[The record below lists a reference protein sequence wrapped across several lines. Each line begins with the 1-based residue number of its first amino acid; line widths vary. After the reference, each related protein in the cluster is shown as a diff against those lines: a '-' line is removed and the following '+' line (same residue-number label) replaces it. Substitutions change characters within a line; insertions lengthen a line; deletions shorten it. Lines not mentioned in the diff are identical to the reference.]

1 MNKTL
6 KRTIIVLL
14 SAITGILFVFA
25 GYFLFPRQESV
36 SVRAEVVVECASL
49 KDEPYIVGELL
60 TIDAQT
66 ITVNGKEYVLK
77 STKLIK
83 PDGSV
88 GCSDRYKLNATGNY
102 TVIFVC
108 DDNGTEKEF
117 EKQITVTS
125 TAFVMSSGD
134 SNVVIDDAQKYSGS
148 GDTANVVTLNVAA
161 EDAITF
167 NQEIQLNDNRQ
178 SMVKF
183 NVFPKLTASKQ
194 DGQFCTFRFTD
205 LYDKNVYVDYEVY
218 YRRETSGTINVVTRA
233 KYSGSDVSVGFRQN
247 PSLGT
252 SSAKQIYMPDYD
264 AMPEFNYN
272 NYWRADVNTLG
283 TPVGSVSNGQQ
294 TLNLTLELLYDNEN
308 QIVALNYLNN
318 NGRET
323 LRLIN
328 DFNVKNYGFNTKD
341 FPGFKSGAVVLSV
354 LCGDLEPNMKTVPVE
369 VVEIGG
375 LSVCDNYNLD
385 YFEDKVAPQINLEIV
400 EGYEIELGRT
410 FKIPEVEVSDN
421 FCESKDVVV
430 KKSVFYNYGKPEQY
444 MLGLIN
450 GCFIPT
456 EYGDYTI
463 VYQATDVYGNVSSRK
478 VKLTCT
484 DTPSLYFSTT
494 KIATASLNAGQTIT
508 LPEYTFS
515 AIEGNSGISIYAIC
529 NDEKTE
535 IDIDTRQFTPMQV
548 GTYKIVYEYYDVYQT
563 VTYSYEI
570 ESVSSNYVAFQP
582 MTMPKYVMKNAAYS
596 FEQGY
601 GYSFKNGTPLLEK
614 SELTMR
620 KDGVGEFVK
629 VDITNVTINGC
640 NSYVE
645 FRQELNGN
653 VSNVYKIPVI
663 DVGIGSD
670 SGLDLMAYFS
680 ASSGEFTKGRSALGT
695 SLTTASADNE
705 IMFINPISLKN
716 FKLEFFIDSLANY
729 SGVEIAL
736 IDYVDHSI
744 IQPVKVVKGTVGNTI
759 ELSTKKNANKPVVL
773 SENLGNSSIKTIGYD
788 AGRNRLYYGDTLID
802 LDVAF
807 KSEKVYLSIRLVGV
821 EGSSTVNVKMINN
834 QTFIHKV
841 SGGGEF
847 LKQVDGYT
855 PEISYSASTG
865 QYQPD
870 SIIDICTPT
879 YADVLSTILDKDVS
893 FSVRDPEGNFMTS
906 VDGVLLNGKQDF
918 KKNYQIKAT
927 VYGDYFVTYNVKDS
941 SGKSA
946 RSIYVFSIVDM
957 TSPVIELEN
966 GYNSQ
971 TRLTV
976 KLGDVVKV
984 AGYTVSD
991 NVDAAEDLNVSVHL
1005 FDPNKAQ
1012 VNLKGYTAFKANY
1025 VGEYQIMYFVY
1036 DKAGNYNAV
1045 YYTIVVTQ

>member
-1 MNKTL
+1 MKKTL
-6 KRTIIVLL
+6 KRTIIAVL
-14 SAITGILFVFA
+14 SVITGVLFVFA
-25 GYFLFPRQESV
+25 ASFLFPRQERFP
-36 SVRAEVVVECASL
+36 VRAEVVVECASL
-49 KDEPYIVGELL
+49 KDEPYIAGELL
-60 TIDAQT
+60 TIDTQ
-66 ITVNGKEYVLK
+66 IVTVDGKEYVLK

-134 SNVVIDDAQKYSGS
+134 SSVVVDDTQKYSGS

-167 NQEIQLNDNRQ
+167 NQEIQLSDDRQ
-178 SMVKF
+178 SLVKF
-183 NVFPKLTASKQ
+183 NVFPKLTASKM
-194 DGQFCTFRFTD
+194 DSQFCAFRFTD

-218 YRRETSGTINVVTRA
+218 YRRETNGTIYVVTRA

-252 SSAKQIYMPDYD
+252 SSAKSVYMPDYK
-264 AMPEFNYN
+264 ASPEFNYN
-272 NYWRADVNTLG
+272 SYWRADVNNLG
-283 TPVGSVSNGQQ
+283 TPVGSVSNGEQ
-294 TLNLTLELLYDNEN
+294 TLNLTLELLYDNKN

-318 NGRET
+318 YGTET

-328 DFNVKNYGFNTKD
+328 DFKVKNYGFNLKD

-369 VVEIGG
+369 LVEIGG
-375 LSVCDNYNLD
+375 LRVCDNYNLD
-385 YFEDKVAPQINLEIV
+385 YFEDKVAPQVDLEIV
-400 EGYEIELGRT
+400 EGYEIELGRA
-410 FKIPEVEVSDN
+410 FKIPDVKVTDN
-421 FCESKDVVV
+421 FCEAKDIVI

-444 MLGLIN
+444 ALGLIN
-450 GCFIPT
+450 GSFTPT

-463 VYQATDVYGNVSSRK
+463 VYQATDAYGNNSFK
-478 VKLTCT
+478 TVKLTCT
-484 DTPSLYFSTT
+484 NTPSLYFSTT
-494 KIATASLNAGQTIT
+494 KIATLNAGQTIT
-508 LPEYTFS
+508 LPEYTFK
-515 AIEGNSGISIYAIC
+515 ALDGSGISIYAIC
-529 NDEKTE
+529 NGEKTE
-535 IDIDTRQFTPMQV
+535 IDIDTRQFTAMQV
-548 GTYKIVYEYYDVYQT
+548 GAYEIVYEYYDIYQT

-582 MTMPKYVMKNAAYS
+582 ITMPKYVMKNASYS

-601 GYSFKNGTPLLEK
+601 GYSFKNGVPLLEK

-629 VDITNVTINGC
+629 VDITNVTMNDC

-645 FRQELNGN
+645 LRQELNGN
-653 VSNVYKIPVI
+653 VSQVYNIPVI
-663 DVGIGSD
+663 DVGIGSEG
-670 SGLDLMAYFS
+670 GLDLGAYFS
-680 ASSGEFTKGRSALGT
+680 ASSGEFTKGRSPLGT
-695 SLTTASADNE
+695 ALTTASTDNE
-705 IMFINPISLKN
+705 LVFINPISLKN
-716 FKLEFFIDSLANY
+716 FKFEFFIDSLENY

-744 IQPVKVVKGTVGNTI
+744 IQPVKVVKGAADNTI
-759 ELSTKKNANKPVVL
+759 ELSTKKNSNKPVVL
-773 SENLGNSSIKTIGYD
+773 NETLGNSSIKAIGYD
-788 AGRNRLYYGDTLID
+788 AGRNRLYYGNTLID

-821 EGSSTVNVKMINN
+821 EGSSTLNVKMINN
-834 QTFIHKV
+834 QAFIHKV

-847 LKQVDGYT
+847 MKLVDGYT

-879 YADVLSTILDKDVS
+879 YADVLSTILDTDVS

-927 VYGDYFVTYNVKDS
+927 AYGDYFVTYNVKDT

-946 RSIYVFSIVDM
+946 RSVYVFSIIDM
-957 TSPVIELEN
+957 TSPTIELEN

-971 TRLTV
+971 TKLTA

-991 NVDAAEDLNVSVHL
+991 NVDVAENLNVSVHL

-1012 VNLKGYTAFKANY
+1012 INLKGYTAFKANY
-1025 VGEYQIMYFVY
+1025 MGEYQIMYLVY
-1036 DKAGNYNAV
+1036 DMAGNYTTV

>member
-14 SAITGILFVFA
+14 SVITGILFLFA
-25 GYFLFPRQESV
+25 GYFLFPRQERV
-36 SVRAEVVVECASL
+36 SVRAEAVVECASL

-66 ITVNGKEYVLK
+66 IIVNGKEYVLK

-108 DDNGTEKEF
+108 DDNGTEVEF
-117 EKQITVTS
+117 EKQISVTS
-125 TAFVMSSGD
+125 TAFVMSSKD
-134 SNVVIDDAQKYSGS
+134 SSVVVDDTQKYSGS
-148 GDTANVVTLNVAA
+148 GDTNSVVTLNVAA

-167 NQEIQLNDNRQ
+167 NQEFQLSDDRQ

-183 NVFPKLTASKQ
+183 NVLPKLTASKQ
-194 DGQFCTFRFTD
+194 ESRFCTFRFTD

-218 YRRETSGTINVVTRA
+218 YRRETNGTIYVLARA
-233 KYSGSDVSVGFRQN
+233 KYSGSDGSVGFRQI

-252 SSAKQIYMPDYD
+252 SSAKSIYMPDYR
-264 AMPEFNYN
+264 APSEYNYN
-272 NYWRADVNTLG
+272 NYWRADVNTMG
-283 TPVGSVSNGQQ
+283 TPVGTVSNGQQ
-294 TLNLTLELLYDNEN
+294 MLNLTLELLYDSEN
-308 QIVALNYLNN
+308 QIAALNILNN

-328 DFNVKNYGFNTKD
+328 DFNLKNYGFNLKD

-354 LCGDLEPNMKTVPVE
+354 LCGDLEPNMGSVPVE
-369 VVEIGG
+369 IVELGG
-375 LSVCDNYNLD
+375 LNACDSYNLD
-385 YFEDKVAPQINLEIV
+385 YFDDKVAPQIDINFV
-400 EGYEIELGRT
+400 EDYEIELGRA
-410 FKIPEVEVSDN
+410 FKIPDVKVPDN
-421 FCESKDVVV
+421 FCDEKNVKV
-430 KKSVFYNYGKPEQY
+430 KKSVFYNFGKSEQY

-450 GCFIPT
+450 GCFTPN

-463 VYQATDVYGNVSSRK
+463 VYEATDAYGNMASK
-478 VKLTCT
+478 TIKLTCT
-484 DTPSLYFSTT
+484 DTPSLYFNTT
-494 KIATASLNAGQTIT
+494 KVAMERLNAGQTIT
-508 LPEYTFS
+508 LPEYTFKG
-515 AIEGNSGISIYAIC
+515 IDGDSGLSIYAIC

-535 IDIDTRQFTPMQV
+535 IDIDTRQFTVMQV

-629 VDITNVTINGC
+629 VDIANVTMSDC
-640 NSYVE
+640 NSFVE
-645 FRQELNGN
+645 LRQELNGN
-653 VSNVYKIPVI
+653 VSQVYKIPVV
-663 DVGIGSD
+663 DVGIAAE
-670 SGLDLMAYFS
+670 SGLDFCAYFS
-680 ASSGEFTKGRSALGT
+680 PVSGEFTKSRSILGT
-695 SLTTASADNE
+695 SLTTTSADNE
-705 IMFINPISLKN
+705 IVFINPISLKN
-716 FKLEFFIDSLANY
+716 FKLEFFIDSLENY
-729 SGVEIAL
+729 KGVEIAL

-744 IQPVKVVKGTVGNTI
+744 VQPVKVVKGAAENTI
-759 ELSTKKNANKPVVL
+759 ELSAKKNANKPVVL
-773 SENLGNSSIKTIGYD
+773 NEILGNSSTKTIGYD
-788 AGRNRLYYGDTLID
+788 AGRNRLYYGETLID
-802 LDVAF
+802 LDVTF
-807 KSEKVYLSIRLVGV
+807 KSERVYLSIRLVGV
-821 EGSSTVNVKMINN
+821 EGSSTLNIKTIDN
-834 QTFIHKV
+834 QTFTHKV
-841 SGGGEF
+841 SGSGSF
-847 LKQVDGYT
+847 MKQVDGY
-855 PEISYSASTG
+855 PPKISYESSTG
-865 QYQPD
+865 QYEPN
-870 SIIDICTPT
+870 SVIDIYTPT
-879 YADVLSTILDKDVS
+879 YTDVLSTILDKDVS
-893 FSVRDPEGNFMTS
+893 FSVRGPEGNFVTS

-918 KKNYQIKAT
+918 KRNYQIKPT
-927 VYGDYFVTYNVKDS
+927 EYGDYFVTYNVKDS
-941 SGKSA
+941 SGKSG
-946 RSIYVFSIVDM
+946 RSIYVFSIIDM

-966 GYNSQ
+966 GYNTQ
-971 TRLTV
+971 TKLTV

-984 AGYTVSD
+984 ANYTVSD
-991 NVDAAEDLNVSVHL
+991 NVDAEETLSVSVHL

-1036 DKAGNYNAV
+1036 DKAGNYSAV
-1045 YYTIVVTQ
+1045 YYTVIVTE